1 MSENENQTKV
11 HFKMYKDGK
20 RWVTRGLALFA
31 VSLMVGGPVLG
42 TVANVER
49 AEASELHPGQATGSI
64 YQTVRSNLSVLSSKY
79 GYLANYTIIKDA
91 VDNAKDAIEN
101 SYRGYYTKGLYDANE
116 QLVDVIVAA
125 QNGYDVVKQYTGY
138 TQDAALTQ
146 ALAKVTADLN
156 GTNLDA
162 LVADNKTAVRLGLQA
177 DLKLAQDAI
186 NSGKFTQNMDQI
198 TKTVTAGNGTFSD
211 TQQMNPG
218 DYDKVNDAELK
229 LRDALAGLRQVAKN
243 QLDQE
248 IEVAKSNQD
257 SSTADLTKAIDNANN
272 VSKDNS
278 SDALDMLG
286 ADAALQAEVSKVQ
299 QKSAHDADTTS
310 DLGKTRAENEA
321 AVENA
326 MAKSAAADSA
336 AQASM
341 AASVIAEE
349 AKQGSHYAASVAAD
363 ADKNN
368 QNVIASSAVA
378 EEAKQGDHYLSS
390 VAADSASNDAAVQSS
405 IASSAVAEEAKQG
418 DHYLSSVASDADKNN
433 QNVIASSAVAEEA
446 KQGDYYLSSVAS
458 DADKNNQNMIA
469 SSAVAEEAKQGGHY
483 LSSVASDADK
493 NNQNVIASS
502 AVAEE
507 AEQGDHYLSSV
518 ASDADK
524 NNQNVIASSAVA
536 EEAKQGDHYLS
547 SVAADSASNDAAVQ
561 SSIASSAVA
570 EEAKQ
575 GDHYLSSVAA
585 DSASNDA
592 AVQSSIA
599 SSAVAEEAKQGNHYT
614 SSVAAEAATNNS
626 LADSALISS
635 AAENVQ
641 NALNDVVQDGVRDS
655 KINDLY
661 NHAMAEAQKPTSS
674 DAHETAKTLNND
686 ADQIRNE
693 AKKNYDDKIAA
704 VMKNVDAIYD
714 QARKDGVHAD
724 VKKKPYM
731 DIVAEAQNPSEKN
744 AGLEVAKLNDMLQKM
759 VDAINADKASQ
770 IDAAAQNVQNALDGA
785 VQDGVRDATINDLYN
800 HAMAEAQKPSSTNVR
815 ETANTLNDYADQIRN
830 EAKKNYDDKIAAVMK
845 NVDAVYDQARKDGVR
860 ADVKKQPYMDIVAE
874 AQNPSEKNAG
884 LEVAKLNDM
893 LQKMVDAINADK
905 ASQIDAAAQN
915 VQNALDG
922 AVQDGVRD
930 ATINDLYNHAMA
942 EAQKPSSTNARETAN
957 TLNDYADQIRNEAKK
972 NYDDKIASFM
982 KKADAVYDQA
992 IKDGVPASVKKAPY
1006 MDIVKEAQNPSEK
1019 NAGNELVKLGDL
1031 LQKLIDAINAGKAEA
1046 ANDAARSEAIA
1057 ASQAAEHAIASE
1069 NAAGQHYADS
1079 VAAEASANEAKAS
1092 SASVAASVAANSEAQ
1107 SMINAGRES
1116 DAAMEQSLATSAAKS
1131 AAVSN
1136 AAAAGQH
1143 NADSTASDA
1152 SANEAK
1158 ASSASVAASVAA
1170 NSEAQSMIN
1179 AGRDSNAAMESSL
1192 AASAAVSQ
1200 ATSFANESAR
1210 QSNAA
1215 MEQSLANSASASQ
1228 AASLANAAGRE
1239 SNAAMEQ
1246 SLANSAL
1253 ASSVAA
1259 DEAKQGQHYAT
1270 SVASEAAT
1278 NNQNVADFNN
1288 QKSAAVAE
1296 ANNEAN
1302 AQHVAN
1308 DQNVVD
1314 AINNIKNA
1322 TDADSLTDAVD
1333 KAAIAIANAASRNV
1347 TAPRVVNTN
1356 VVSNTAVSGVNG
1368 GVANAGNQASANATA
1383 GTPAPVA
1390 NTTAGAVAPIANAAV
1405 ATASVNNGAATQA
1418 ANSDNGRQPKKVA
1431 IHDRKAVAEGSK
1443 SLHDTQ
1449 MTNKHTGLL
1458 TSLISALVAA
1468 VLALFFL
1475 FIWKRRKQQEE
1486 ENAAANADEA
1496 LLKDVQNTKDSWK

>member
-1 MSENENQTKV
+1 MLENENQTKV

-42 TVANVER
+42 TVANV
-49 AEASELHPGQATGSI
+49 ANVEASEVQVGQATGDAFETI
-64 YQTVRSNLSVLSSKY
+64 KNNLSAFDGEYS
-79 GYLANYTIIKDA
+79 YLTNYAIIKNA
-91 VDNAKDAIEN
+91 IANAKAVKPSYFLGILWNEIEV
-101 SYRGYYTKGLYDANE
+101 ANVNQ
-116 QLVDVIVAA
+116 QLVNVIVAA

-186 NSGKFTQNMDQI
+186 DSGKFTQNMDQI
-198 TKTVTAGNGTFSD
+198 TKTVTAGNGTFSA

-299 QKSAHDADTTS
+299 QKSAHDADTTA

-390 VAADSASNDAAVQSS
+390 VASDADKNNQNVIASSAVAEEAKQGDHYLSSVAADSASNDAAVQSS

-418 DHYLSSVASDADKNN
+418 DHN
-433 QNVIASSAVAEEA
+433 
-446 KQGDYYLSSVAS
+446 
-458 DADKNNQNMIA
+458 
-469 SSAVAEEAKQGGHY
+469 
-483 LSSVASDADK
+483 
-493 NNQNVIASS
+493 
-502 AVAEE
+502 
-507 AEQGDHYLSSV
+507 
-518 ASDADK
+518 
-524 NNQNVIASSAVA
+524 
-536 EEAKQGDHYLS
+536 LS

-599 SSAVAEEAKQGNHYT
+599 SSAVAEEAKQGDHYT

-635 AAENVQ
+635 AAEDVQ

-661 NHAMAEAQKPTSS
+661 NHAMAVAQKPTSS

-800 HAMAEAQKPSSTNVR
+800 HAMAEAQKPSSTN
-815 ETANTLNDYADQIRN
+815 
-830 EAKKNYDDKIAAVMK
+830 
-845 NVDAVYDQARKDGVR
+845 
-860 ADVKKQPYMDIVAE
+860 
-874 AQNPSEKNAG
+874 
-884 LEVAKLNDM
+884 
-893 LQKMVDAINADK
+893 
-905 ASQIDAAAQN
+905 
-915 VQNALDG
+915 
-922 AVQDGVRD
+922 
-930 ATINDLYNHAMA
+930 
-942 EAQKPSSTNARETAN
+942 ARETAN
-957 TLNDYADQIRNEAKK
+957 KLNDYADQIRNEAKK

-1079 VAAEASANEAKAS
+1079 VAAEASANAS
-1092 SASVAASVAANSEAQ
+1092 LVASASASQAASMSNA
-1107 SMINAGRES
+1107 AGRES

-1228 AASLANAAGRE
+1228 ASSLANAAGRE

-1356 VVSNTAVSGVNG
+1356 GVSNTAVSGVNG

>member
-1 MSENENQTKV
+1 M
-11 HFKMYKDGK
+11 
-20 RWVTRGLALFA
+20 
-31 VSLMVGGPVLG
+31 
-42 TVANVER
+42 
-49 AEASELHPGQATGSI
+49 
-64 YQTVRSNLSVLSSKY
+64 
-79 GYLANYTIIKDA
+79 
-91 VDNAKDAIEN
+91 
-101 SYRGYYTKGLYDANE
+101 
-116 QLVDVIVAA
+116 
-125 QNGYDVVKQYTGY
+125 
-138 TQDAALTQ
+138 
-146 ALAKVTADLN
+146 
-156 GTNLDA
+156 
-162 LVADNKTAVRLGLQA
+162 
-177 DLKLAQDAI
+177 
-186 NSGKFTQNMDQI
+186 
-198 TKTVTAGNGTFSD
+198 
-211 TQQMNPG
+211 
-218 DYDKVNDAELK
+218 
-229 LRDALAGLRQVAKN
+229 
-243 QLDQE
+243 
-248 IEVAKSNQD
+248 
-257 SSTADLTKAIDNANN
+257 
-272 VSKDNS
+272 
-278 SDALDMLG
+278 
-286 ADAALQAEVSKVQ
+286 
-299 QKSAHDADTTS
+299 
-310 DLGKTRAENEA
+310 
-321 AVENA
+321 
-326 MAKSAAADSA
+326 
-336 AQASM
+336 
-341 AASVIAEE
+341 
-349 AKQGSHYAASVAAD
+349 
-363 ADKNN
+363 
-368 QNVIASSAVA
+368 
-378 EEAKQGDHYLSS
+378 SS
-390 VAADSASNDAAVQSS
+390 VVADSASNDAAVQSS

-418 DHYLSSVASDADKNN
+418 DHYLSSV
-433 QNVIASSAVAEEA
+433 V
-446 KQGDYYLSSVAS
+446 
-458 DADKNNQNMIA
+458 
-469 SSAVAEEAKQGGHY
+469 
-483 LSSVASDADK
+483 
-493 NNQNVIASS
+493 
-502 AVAEE
+502 
-507 AEQGDHYLSSV
+507 
-518 ASDADK
+518 
-524 NNQNVIASSAVA
+524 
-536 EEAKQGDHYLS
+536 
-547 SVAADSASNDAAVQ
+547 ADSASNDAAVQ

-942 EAQKPSSTNARETAN
+942 EAQKPSSTNVRETAN